1 MENLCVG
8 GGLVLSQNKRPYNL
22 ATFEYDH
29 KEFGTQSETSL
40 LINCEKL
47 LVCHPKNGGVL
58 GREVALEYLPL
69 VNKHNTHN
77 SLLLIK

>member
-1 MENLCVG
+1 MCVG
-8 GGLVLSQNKRPYNL
+8 GGGGLLNYQKKKPL
-22 ATFEYDH
+22 KKTTFGYDH
-29 KEFGTQSETSL
+29 KKFGTQSETSL